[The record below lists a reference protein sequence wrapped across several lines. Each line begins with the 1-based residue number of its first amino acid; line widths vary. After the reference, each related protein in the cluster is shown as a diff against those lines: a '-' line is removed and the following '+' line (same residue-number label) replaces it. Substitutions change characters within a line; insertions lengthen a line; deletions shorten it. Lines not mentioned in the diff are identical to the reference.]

1 MDQSFQSLFDQLHSD
16 AIEQTGFNDFG
27 STEYIASLKILLDAY
42 DRTSQ
47 FNEIGKQITYGT
59 ILNCLKGRLY
69 LQASIKNIP

>member
-16 AIEQTGFNDFG
+16 ATEQTGFNDFG

-59 ILNCLKGRLY
+59 IKLFKRTTLS
-69 LQASIKNIP
+69 ASIN